1 MFSKKISNL
10 QESATLKINTIVN
23 QLKKEGKTVYNL
35 TTGEPDFHV
44 SQEVKNAVIEA
55 LNKNLSK
62 YTPTPGILELR
73 ELIAKKTNSQQNL
86 SQPWKL
92 SNVMVS
98 NGGKQAIFNTIL
110 ALVDKGDE
118 VIISAPYWLSY
129 PEMVKVAEGVVHTLF
144 TSFESGYKISPSQLK
159 EAITDKTKLFI
170 LNSPSNPT
178 GALYTESELQG
189 LGEVLKAYPQV
200 YILSDEIY
208 DLIDYNNSWV
218 SFLKACPDLRER
230 TITINGLSKSGAM
243 TGWRIG
249 WSVCNEEITQK
260 LNALQG
266 HSTSGICSLSQAA
279 GVASLSLPKDFFL
292 SYLNVYKNRRDAGLE
307 VLNKSSKIKTF
318 NPDGAFYFFLDLSK
332 ILPNKN
338 ASYFCEKLLESTG
351 VAAVSAVDFGYD
363 KGIRLSF
370 ATSEEILIPALS
382 LLVDFVEQFQE

>member
-1 MFSKKISNL
+1 MFSKKINNL
-10 QESATLKINTIVN
+10 QESATLKINAIVN
-23 QLKKEGKTVYNL
+23 QLKKEGKEVYNL
-35 TTGEPDFHV
+35 TTGEPDFNV

-73 ELIAKKTNSQQNL
+73 ELIAKKTNAQQNL
-86 SQPWKL
+86 PKPWL
-92 SNVMVS
+92 ANNVMVS

-110 ALVDKGDE
+110 ALVDKEDE
-118 VIISAPYWLSY
+118 VIIPSPYWLSY
-129 PEMVKVAEGVVHTLF
+129 PEMVKVAEGTVCALT
-144 TSFESGYKISPSQLK
+144 TSFESNYKITPSQLK
-159 EAITDKTKLFI
+159 EAISDRTKLFI

-178 GALYTESELQG
+178 GALYTQPELKA
-189 LGEVLKAYPQV
+189 LGEVLKKHPQV

-208 DLIDYNNSWV
+208 DLIDYNNNWS
-218 SFLKACPDLRER
+218 SFLKACPELQNR

-249 WSVCNEEITQK
+249 WSVCSEFLAQK

-279 GVASLSLPKDFFL
+279 GVAALSLPDDFFFTYL
-292 SYLNVYKNRRDAGLE
+292 SIYQKRKSLGLE
-307 VLNKSSKIKTF
+307 ILNTSSKIKTF
-318 NPDGAFYFFLDLSK
+318 NPAGAFYFFLDLSK
-332 ILPNKN
+332 ILPTQN

-370 ATSEEILIPALS
+370 ATSEDILIPALS
-382 LLVDFVEQFQE
+382 LLVDFVERFQE